1 MVFIRQEI
9 IDKIKK
15 LTRNAGQILLKNFNL
30 PKQNHAKF
38 KSKHE
43 ILTTADLIAEKII
56 INKLKKL
63 TPNFRILSEESGDN
77 KKKSDFLWTVDP
89 LDGTTNYYMGN
100 PLFAVQIALVYK
112 NEPIL
117 AFIYSPYIKEF
128 YFAQKNKGAFLNG
141 KKIHVS
147 NKKFKTALLTFCH
160 GSTKSDVLRAIKIYE
175 HFKLAS
181 FDIRQIGSAALEFAW
196 VAKGRTECYIS
207 PGHRLWDI
215 VPGALIVREAGGRIY
230 DFKGNSWNLVKSKA
244 IFASNGI
251 IDNKVLNFLKKL

>member
-9 IDKIKK
+9 INQVKQ
-15 LTRNAGQILLKNFNL
+15 LTKDAGQILLKDFNL

-43 ILTTADLIAEKII
+43 ILTKADLLAEKII

-63 TPNFRILSEESGDN
+63 TPDFRILSEESGDN

-117 AFIYSPYIKEF
+117 SFIDSPFIKEF

-147 NKKFKTALLTFCH
+147 HKNFKAALLTFCH
-160 GSTKSDVLRAIKIYE
+160 GSTKTDVLRAIKIYQ

-215 VPGALIVREAGGRIY
+215 VPGALIVREAGGQVY
-230 DFKGNSWNLVKSKA
+230 DFKGNEWNLKKSQA

-251 IDNKVLNFLKKL
+251 IDKNVLNFLKKI